1 MKTKVSE
8 AVRLRDVELDL
19 YRQRKLLATEL
30 GADQENAVAA
40 LAAGGT
46 PQALT
51 AGTNRASLETIDQAI
66 LAVRRARP
74 KAIREEFESR
84 ANSLRL
90 QAQGLRATREN
101 IIEATAPLLAQ
112 LAKLEELRFD
122 RGILNSQKIGR
133 WYNCGG
139 LPSEFALEDR
149 GPGDAAPDVGA
160 GFGTPRSHALL
171 KQVVQLEF
179 QAAELEEKPLLRDG
193 DIEATT
199 LDGVIAAA
207 YSDPCRLSP
216 SPAEIEQWATDFE
229 AQFFKGRHRASV
241 VLAPTRFRLIWR
253 ALEIVASS
261 FIEFEAAARQSEAA

>member
-1 MKTKVSE
+1 MKTKLSD
-8 AVRLRDVELDL
+8 AVRLRDTELDL

-30 GADQENAVAA
+30 AADQEKMVAA
-40 LAAGGT
+40 LAAGGSLETVTDT
-46 PQALT
+46 PR
-51 AGTNRASLETIDQAI
+51 RASLETLDQAI

-90 QAQGLRATREN
+90 QAQGLRATRAK

-112 LAKLEELRFD
+112 LAKLEDLKLDRSVLQCQRVGRFYP
-122 RGILNSQKIGR
+122 I
-133 WYNCGG
+133 GG

-149 GPGDAAPDVGA
+149 GPGDAAADIGA
-160 GFGTPRSHALL
+160 GFGVPKSHALL
-171 KQVVQLEF
+171 RQAVALEH
-179 QAAELEEKPLLRDG
+179 QAADLEETPLARDG
-193 DIEATT
+193 DVEAAT

-216 SPAEIEQWATDFE
+216 NPAEIEQWATDFE
-229 AQFFKGRHRASV
+229 AQFFKGRHRASI
-241 VLAPTRFRLIWR
+241 VLVPTRFRLMWS

-261 FIEFEAAARQSEAA
+261 FVEFEAAVREAA